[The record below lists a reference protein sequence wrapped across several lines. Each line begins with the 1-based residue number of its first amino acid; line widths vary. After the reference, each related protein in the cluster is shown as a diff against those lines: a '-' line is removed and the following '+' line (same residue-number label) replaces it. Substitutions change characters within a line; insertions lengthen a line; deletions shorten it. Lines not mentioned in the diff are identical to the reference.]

1 MIQNPFNEYSKL
13 LINIHGGNDINFDNV
28 EYIVET
34 LRKKT
39 NENSN
44 IIFGLIEN
52 KKWKKEI
59 TITAL
64 ATSKNIN
71 TEENNN
77 DKDSSYLSFETQLDQ
92 KVFSFN

>member
-1 MIQNPFNEYSKL
+1 MHIK
-13 LINIHGGNDINFDNV
+13 
-28 EYIVET
+28 
-34 LRKKT
+34 
-39 NENSN
+39 
-44 IIFGLIEN
+44 IFGLIEN